1 MIVSKWYIL
10 CKIPCNVARIP
21 LGERMVEFNRRSIA
35 LLRKIKKLAK
45 DEQGYEIHFDSN
57 TLEQDLRLL
66 VKSGV
71 GAELLGL
78 VEEFLPTQEP
88 SVQPQ
93 MQESRKVY
101 RGVEIL
107 VDDAVRT
114 QKSAGLRY
122 RGQLVEA

>member
-1 MIVSKWYIL
+1 
-10 CKIPCNVARIP
+10 
-21 LGERMVEFNRRSIA
+21 
-35 LLRKIKKLAK
+35 
-45 DEQGYEIHFDSN
+45 
-57 TLEQDLRLL
+57 
-66 VKSGV
+66 
-71 GAELLGL
+71 
-78 VEEFLPTQEP
+78 
-88 SVQPQ
+88 QPQ